1 MRVRLL
7 LAASAILTTV
17 HGCASV
23 PPPPPAEATASSPVR
38 WTATLPP
45 TRSRSESAMAPSEL
59 TKAYGSVTLT
69 AADGSPT
76 RSHVKLSVTA
86 PVQSQSLR
94 WAILPG
100 PCGANTLPLIGF
112 EAFPVIEVGATGRG
126 SLDADLPI
134 ALPSQGEYH
143 VNVYFQGQQISDVM
157 TCGAL
162 RLAGRS

>member
-1 MRVRLL
+1 
-7 LAASAILTTV
+7 
-17 HGCASV
+17 
-23 PPPPPAEATASSPVR
+23 
-38 WTATLPP
+38 
-45 TRSRSESAMAPSEL
+45 MAPSEL

-69 AADGSPT
+69 AAEGSPG
-76 RSHVKLSVTA
+76 RSHVKLSLTA

-100 PCGANTLPLIGF
+100 PCGSNTLPLIGF

-126 SLDADLPI
+126 SVEADLPMT
-134 ALPSQGEYH
+134 LPTDGEYH

-162 RLAGRS
+162 KMTGKS